1 MKKLLEEKIKK
12 AHLIIGKATKKFK
25 NNEVI
30 IAWTGGKDSTVVLHL
45 VRTYFNGRIP
55 FKVMFNDSTME
66 FQEIYDFVAQIK
78 KQWDLDLIIEK
89 HSSDDMKRFY
99 KENDP
104 EKKKEM
110 SRIMKINVINN
121 FLGNYST
128 EAFIV
133 GIRRDEHQAR
143 AKEKYFSQRKNHV
156 RVHPILD
163 FTEKDIWDYIKQYNV
178 PYVSLYK
185 QGYRSLGEKPFTEK
199 APRGGTERS
208 GREYD
213 KEKTM
218 DKLRNMGYW

>member
-12 AHLIIGKATKKFK
+12 AYLIIGEATKKFK
-25 NNEVI
+25 KNEVV

-45 VRTYFNGRIP
+45 VRTYFNGWIP

-66 FQEIYDFVAQIK
+66 FQEIYNFVAQIK
-78 KQWDLDLIIEK
+78 KQWNLDLIIEK

-99 KENDP
+99 KENDL

-110 SRIMKINVINN
+110 SRIMKINAINN
-121 FLGNYST
+121 FLKEYDVD
-128 EAFIV
+128 AFIV

-143 AKEKYFSQRKNHV
+143 SKEKYFSQRKNHV
-156 RVHPILD
+156 RIHPILD
-163 FTEKDIWDYIKQYNV
+163 FTEKDVWDYTNKYKV

-185 QGYRSLGEKPFTEK
+185 KGYRSLGEKPFTNK
-199 APRGGTERS
+199 AVQGGTERS

-218 DKLRNMGYW
+218 EKLRNMGYW